1 MTPYARRGVHGQT
14 VEALARRILGGRIPE
29 GATLDL
35 VALQS
40 ELDVS
45 LTALRESLK
54 VLAAK
59 GMVDARQK
67 RGTFVRSRADW
78 NLLDADVLRW
88 RFEGA
93 GTTTDADRALLGDLA
108 EVRALV
114 EPAAVRLAA
123 ARRTD
128 DDLAALD
135 AALAA
140 MGEPDPD
147 PAHAVAADLAFH
159 RALLAATHNELL
171 ARMELVIEPG
181 LAHRDRIVH
190 SSPHGGD
197 PVPAHRAVLDAVR
210 DGDPCAAETAMR
222 ALLDQAGRDQERAGL
237 PDGGEAG
244 TPATPVE
251 ASPGTPARTPR
262 TASTKASPKT
272 PAQAPR
278 AAPAQA
284 PPTTPTHA
292 PPTAKGGPTQ

>member
-14 VEALARRILGGRIPE
+14 VETLARRVLSGELPE

-35 VALQS
+35 VALQD

-67 RGTFVRSRADW
+67 RGTFVRARADW

-88 RFEGA
+88 QFA
-93 GTTTDADRALLGDLA
+93 GGTDSGTDPALLHNLG
-108 EVRALV
+108 EVRGII

-128 DDLAALD
+128 SDLDALE

-140 MGEPDPD
+140 MSEQEGGA
-147 PAHAVAADLAFH
+147 AHAVEADLAFH

-171 ARMELVIEPG
+171 ERMEMVIESG
-181 LAHRDRIVH
+181 LAHRDEIVH
-190 SSPHGGD
+190 SSPHGED
-197 PVPAHRAVLDAVR
+197 PVPSHRAVLDAVR
-210 DGDPCAAETAMR
+210 DQDQAAAERAMR
-222 ALLDQAGRDQERAGL
+222 DLLDQAVRDLDRAHGNR
-237 PDGGEAG
+237 
-244 TPATPVE
+244 PATDE
-251 ASPGTPARTPR
+251 GTANR
-262 TASTKASPKT
+262 
-272 PAQAPR
+272 
-278 AAPAQA
+278 
-284 PPTTPTHA
+284 
-292 PPTAKGGPTQ
+292 

>member
-14 VEALARRILGGRIPE
+14 VEALARRILGGDIPE

-67 RGTFVRSRADW
+67 RGTFVRPRAHW

-88 RFEGA
+88 QFEG
-93 GTTTDADRALLGDLA
+93 GSTTESDRALLRNLA
-108 EVRALV
+108 EVRAII

-123 ARRTD
+123 ERRTD
-128 DDLAALD
+128 ADLAALD
-135 AALAA
+135 GALTA
-140 MGEPDPD
+140 MAEEDAGA
-147 PAHAVAADLAFH
+147 AHAVDADLAFH

-171 ARMELVIEPG
+171 ERMEMVIESG

-190 SSPHGGD
+190 SSPHSED

-210 DGDPCAAETAMR
+210 DQDPQAAEAAMR
-222 ALLDQAGRDQERAGL
+222 ALLEQAGRDLDRITADDET
-237 PDGGEAG
+237 EG
-244 TPATPVE
+244 TRP
-251 ASPGTPARTPR
+251 
-262 TASTKASPKT
+262 
-272 PAQAPR
+272 Q
-278 AAPAQA
+278 
-284 PPTTPTHA
+284 
-292 PPTAKGGPTQ
+292 

>member
-67 RGTFVRSRADW
+67 RGTFVRARADW

-88 RFEGA
+88 QFEGA
-93 GTTTDADRALLGDLA
+93 GEATDADRTLLRNLA
-108 EVRALV
+108 EVRAIV

-123 ARRTD
+123 ERRTD
-128 DDLAALD
+128 ADVEALEAALV
-135 AALAA
+135 A
-140 MGEPDPD
+140 MGEEDAGPGE
-147 PAHAVAADLAFH
+147 AVEADLAFH

-171 ARMELVIEPG
+171 ERMEMVIEPG

-190 SSPHGGD
+190 SHPHSED

-210 DGDPCAAETAMR
+210 ERDPGAAESAMR
-222 ALLDQAGRDQERAGL
+222 ALLVQAGRDLDRLDGPGEPAG
-237 PDGGEAG
+237 DDDTKGTGG
-244 TPATPVE
+244 
-251 ASPGTPARTPR
+251 
-262 TASTKASPKT
+262 K
-272 PAQAPR
+272 
-278 AAPAQA
+278 
-284 PPTTPTHA
+284 
-292 PPTAKGGPTQ
+292 

>member
-14 VEALARRILGGRIPE
+14 VELLARRILGGEIPE

-67 RGTFVRSRADW
+67 RGTFVRPRAEW

-88 RFEGA
+88 QFEG
-93 GTTTDADRALLGDLA
+93 GRTTASDQALLNNLA
-108 EVRALV
+108 EVRTII

-123 ARRTD
+123 ERRTD
-128 DDLAALD
+128 ADLAALD
-135 AALAA
+135 GALDA
-140 MGEPDPD
+140 MGERDGNA
-147 PAHAVAADLAFH
+147 AHAVEADLAFH

-171 ARMELVIEPG
+171 ERMEMVIESG

-190 SSPHGGD
+190 SSPHSED

-210 DGDPCAAETAMR
+210 DRDPAAAEAAMR
-222 ALLDQAGRDQERAGL
+222 ALLDQAGRDLDRVGDSDADADADAGSGSGSGS
-237 PDGGEAG
+237 DS
-244 TPATPVE
+244 VE
-251 ASPGTPARTPR
+251 GSR
-262 TASTKASPKT
+262 S
-272 PAQAPR
+272 Q
-278 AAPAQA
+278 
-284 PPTTPTHA
+284 
-292 PPTAKGGPTQ
+292 

>member
-14 VEALARRILGGRIPE
+14 VEVLARRILGGEIPE

-67 RGTFVRSRADW
+67 RGTFVRIRAEW
-78 NLLDADVLRW
+78 NLLDVDVLRW
-88 RFEGA
+88 QFEG
-93 GTTTDADRALLGDLA
+93 GRTSEADEALLQNLA
-108 EVRALV
+108 EVRAII

-128 DDLAALD
+128 ADLAALD
-135 AALAA
+135 GALDA
-140 MGEPDPD
+140 MGEGGDA
-147 PAHAVAADLAFH
+147 AHAVEADLAFH

-171 ARMELVIEPG
+171 ERMEMVIESG

-190 SSPHGGD
+190 SAPHSED

-210 DGDPCAAETAMR
+210 DRDPRAAENAMR
-222 ALLDQAGRDQERAGL
+222 ALLDQAGRDLDRLGDADDADTAHTAHTADDAGDRHV
-237 PDGGEAG
+237 PD
-244 TPATPVE
+244 ATE
-251 ASPGTPARTPR
+251 GSR
-262 TASTKASPKT
+262 S
-272 PAQAPR
+272 Q
-278 AAPAQA
+278 
-284 PPTTPTHA
+284 
-292 PPTAKGGPTQ
+292 

>member
-35 VALQS
+35 VALQG

-59 GMVDARQK
+59 GMIDARQK
-67 RGTFVRSRADW
+67 RGTFVRPRADW

-88 RFEGA
+88 RFEGDA
-93 GTTTDADRALLGDLA
+93 GDEGEGRDRTLLRDLA
-108 EVRALV
+108 EMRAIV

-123 ARRTD
+123 ARRTGT
-128 DDLAALD
+128 DLAALD

-140 MGEPDPD
+140 MGERDAG
-147 PAHAVAADLAFH
+147 PAHAVDADLAFH

-171 ARMELVIEPG
+171 DRMRLVLESG

-190 SSPHGGD
+190 GSPDTGD
-197 PVPAHRAVLDAVR
+197 PVPVHRAVLDAVR
-210 DGDPCAAETAMR
+210 DRDPHAAEAAMH
-222 ALLDQAGRDQERAGL
+222 ALLDQAHRDQHRISDAG
-237 PDGGEAG
+237 PDETRDIEG
-244 TPATPVE
+244 TP
-251 ASPGTPARTPR
+251 RHR
-262 TASTKASPKT
+262 
-272 PAQAPR
+272 
-278 AAPAQA
+278 
-284 PPTTPTHA
+284 
-292 PPTAKGGPTQ
+292 

>member
-88 RFEGA
+88 QFEGGGSA
-93 GTTTDADRALLGDLA
+93 GSDLALLRDLA
-108 EVRALV
+108 EVRAIV

-123 ARRTD
+123 GRRTD

-140 MGEPDPD
+140 MGEEEDPD
-147 PAHAVAADLAFH
+147 PARAVAADLAFH

-171 ARMELVIEPG
+171 ERMEMVISSG

-190 SSPHGGD
+190 SSPHSGD

-210 DGDPCAAETAMR
+210 DRDPRAAEAAMR
-222 ALLDQAGRDQERAGL
+222 ALLHQAGRDQERIGNPDAG
-237 PDGGEAG
+237 
-244 TPATPVE
+244 ATP
-251 ASPGTPARTPR
+251 T
-262 TASTKASPKT
+262 
-272 PAQAPR
+272 AQA
-278 AAPAQA
+278 
-284 PPTTPTHA
+284 
-292 PPTAKGGPTQ
+292 

>member
-88 RFEGA
+88 QFEGGGSA
-93 GTTTDADRALLGDLA
+93 GSDLALLRDLA
-108 EVRALV
+108 EVRAIV

-123 ARRTD
+123 DRRTG

-140 MGEPDPD
+140 MGEEDPD
-147 PAHAVAADLAFH
+147 PARAVAADLAFH

-171 ARMELVIEPG
+171 ERMEMVISSG
-181 LAHRDRIVH
+181 LAHRDHIVH
-190 SSPHGGD
+190 SSPHSGD

-210 DGDPCAAETAMR
+210 DRDPRAAEAAMR
-222 ALLDQAGRDQERAGL
+222 ALLDQAGRDQERIGN
-237 PDGGEAG
+237 PDGKGDHTSKG
-244 TPATPVE
+244 
-251 ASPGTPARTPR
+251 
-262 TASTKASPKT
+262 KT
-272 PAQAPR
+272 GNADHTERQP
-278 AAPAQA
+278 
-284 PPTTPTHA
+284 H
-292 PPTAKGGPTQ
+292 

>member
-14 VEALARRILGGRIPE
+14 VELLARRILGGEIPE

-67 RGTFVRSRADW
+67 RGTFVRSRAEW

-88 RFEGA
+88 QFEG
-93 GTTTDADRALLGDLA
+93 GSTTASDRALLHNLA
-108 EVRALV
+108 EVRTII

-123 ARRTD
+123 ERRTD
-128 DDLAALD
+128 ADLAALD
-135 AALAA
+135 GALDA
-140 MGEPDPD
+140 MGERDGNA
-147 PAHAVAADLAFH
+147 AHAVEADLAFH

-171 ARMELVIEPG
+171 ERMEMVIESG

-190 SSPHGGD
+190 SSPHSED
-197 PVPAHRAVLDAVR
+197 PVPSHRAVLDAVR
-210 DGDPCAAETAMR
+210 DRDPAAAEAAMR
-222 ALLDQAGRDQERAGL
+222 ALLDQAGRDLDRVGDSDSDSESDSGSVS
-237 PDGGEAG
+237 DSDS
-244 TPATPVE
+244 VE
-251 ASPGTPARTPR
+251 GSR
-262 TASTKASPKT
+262 S
-272 PAQAPR
+272 Q
-278 AAPAQA
+278 
-284 PPTTPTHA
+284 
-292 PPTAKGGPTQ
+292 

>member
-14 VEALARRILGGRIPE
+14 VETLARRVLSGEIPE

-67 RGTFVRSRADW
+67 RGTFVRARADW

-88 RFEGA
+88 QFAAGSSGA
-93 GTTTDADRALLGDLA
+93 DLGLLRNLG
-108 EVRALV
+108 EVRGIV

-123 ARRTD
+123 RRRTD
-128 DDLAALD
+128 ADLAALD

-140 MGEPDPD
+140 MGEDEGGA
-147 PAHAVAADLAFH
+147 AHAVEADLAFH

-171 ARMELVIEPG
+171 ERMEMVIESG
-181 LAHRDRIVH
+181 LAHRDEIVH
-190 SSPHGGD
+190 SSPHGQD
-197 PVPAHRAVLDAVR
+197 PVPSHRAVLDAVR
-210 DGDPCAAETAMR
+210 AQDPEAAEHAMR
-222 ALLDQAGRDQERAGL
+222 ALLDQAVRDLDLVHGAADATAPGDPAPPAG
-237 PDGGEAG
+237 PSGSSGSSGPSG
-244 TPATPVE
+244 TPDASE
-251 ASPGTPARTPR
+251 A
-262 TASTKASPKT
+262 
-272 PAQAPR
+272 
-278 AAPAQA
+278 
-284 PPTTPTHA
+284 
-292 PPTAKGGPTQ
+292 AK

>member
-67 RGTFVRSRADW
+67 RGTFVRARADW

-88 RFEGA
+88 QFEGDP
-93 GTTTDADRALLGDLA
+93 TTDADRTLLRNLA
-108 EVRALV
+108 EVRAII

-123 ARRTD
+123 ERRTD
-128 DDLAALD
+128 ADLVALEAALD
-135 AALAA
+135 AMAGPGA
-140 MGEPDPD
+140 D
-147 PAHAVAADLAFH
+147 PAVAVDADLAFH

-171 ARMELVIEPG
+171 ERMEMVIEPG

-190 SSPHGGD
+190 SHPHSQD

-210 DGDPCAAETAMR
+210 DHDARAAERAMR
-222 ALLDQAGRDQERAGL
+222 ALLDQAGRDLDRIG
-237 PDGGEAG
+237 PDDTKGSGG
-244 TPATPVE
+244 
-251 ASPGTPARTPR
+251 
-262 TASTKASPKT
+262 
-272 PAQAPR
+272 Q
-278 AAPAQA
+278 
-284 PPTTPTHA
+284 
-292 PPTAKGGPTQ
+292 

>member
-14 VEALARRILGGRIPE
+14 VEVLARRILGGEIPE
-29 GATLDL
+29 GSTLDL

-59 GMVDARQK
+59 GMVDARQR
-67 RGTFVRSRADW
+67 RGTFVRSRAEW

-88 RFEGA
+88 QFEG
-93 GTTTDADRALLGDLA
+93 GRTTDADESLLRNLA
-108 EVRALV
+108 EVRAII

-123 ARRTD
+123 ERRTD

-135 AALAA
+135 GALAA
-140 MGEPDPD
+140 MEEEDAD
-147 PAHAVAADLAFH
+147 AAHAVDADLAFH

-171 ARMELVIEPG
+171 ERMEMVIESG

-190 SSPHGGD
+190 SSPHSGD

-210 DGDPCAAETAMR
+210 ERDAPAAEAAMR
-222 ALLDQAGRDQERAGL
+222 ALLDQAGRDLDRV
-237 PDGGEAG
+237 G
-244 TPATPVE
+244 TTDDE
-251 ASPGTPARTPR
+251 TQDKTEGARP
-262 TASTKASPKT
+262 
-272 PAQAPR
+272 Q
-278 AAPAQA
+278 
-284 PPTTPTHA
+284 
-292 PPTAKGGPTQ
+292 

>member
-14 VEALARRILGGRIPE
+14 VETLARRVLSGEIPE

-67 RGTFVRSRADW
+67 RGTFVRARADW

-88 RFEGA
+88 QFAGGTSSGA
-93 GTTTDADRALLGDLA
+93 DLGLLRNLG
-108 EVRALV
+108 EVRGII
-114 EPAAVRLAA
+114 EPATARLAA

-128 DDLAALD
+128 ADLAALD

-140 MGEPDPD
+140 MGKNVDAEGGEA
-147 PAHAVAADLAFH
+147 AHAVEADLAFH

-171 ARMELVIEPG
+171 ERMEMVIESG
-181 LAHRDRIVH
+181 LAHRDEIVH
-190 SSPHGGD
+190 SSPHGED
-197 PVPAHRAVLDAVR
+197 PVPSHRAVLDAVR
-210 DGDPCAAETAMR
+210 AQDQDAAEHAMR
-222 ALLDQAGRDQERAGL
+222 ALLDQAVRDL
-237 PDGGEAG
+237 DKVHG
-244 TPATPVE
+244 TPQTKGSE
-251 ASPGTPARTPR
+251 A
-262 TASTKASPKT
+262 K
-272 PAQAPR
+272 
-278 AAPAQA
+278 
-284 PPTTPTHA
+284 
-292 PPTAKGGPTQ
+292 

>member
-14 VEALARRILGGRIPE
+14 VEALARRILGGEIPE

-67 RGTFVRSRADW
+67 RGTFVRARADW

-88 RFEGA
+88 QFEG
-93 GTTTDADRALLGDLA
+93 GRTTDNDRALLRNLA
-108 EVRALV
+108 EVRAII

-123 ARRTD
+123 ERRTD
-128 DDLAALD
+128 ADLAALESAVD
-135 AALAA
+135 A
-140 MGEPDPD
+140 MREQGTD
-147 PAHAVAADLAFH
+147 PAHAVEADLAFH

-171 ARMELVIEPG
+171 ERMEVVIEPG

-190 SSPHGGD
+190 SHPHSED

-210 DGDPCAAETAMR
+210 DQDPKAAEAAMR
-222 ALLDQAGRDQERAGL
+222 ALLDQAGRDLDRIES
-237 PDGGEAG
+237 PDD
-244 TPATPVE
+244 T
-251 ASPGTPARTPR
+251 
-262 TASTKASPKT
+262 
-272 PAQAPR
+272 
-278 AAPAQA
+278 
-284 PPTTPTHA
+284 
-292 PPTAKGGPTQ
+292 KGGK

>member
-14 VEALARRILGGRIPE
+14 VELLARRILGGEIPE

-59 GMVDARQK
+59 GMVDARQR
-67 RGTFVRSRADW
+67 RGTFVRPRAEW

-88 RFEGA
+88 QFEGA
-93 GTTTDADRALLGDLA
+93 STSESDQALLHNLA
-108 EVRALV
+108 EVRSII

-123 ARRTD
+123 QRRTD
-128 DDLAALD
+128 ADLAALD
-135 AALAA
+135 GALDA
-140 MGEPDPD
+140 MGEQGNGA
-147 PAHAVAADLAFH
+147 AHAVEADLAFH

-171 ARMELVIEPG
+171 ERMEMVIESG

-190 SSPHGGD
+190 SAPHSED

-210 DGDPCAAETAMR
+210 DQDPQAAEAAMR
-222 ALLDQAGRDQERAGL
+222 ALLDQAGRDLDRLGDAEEGS
-237 PDGGEAG
+237 
-244 TPATPVE
+244 PAD
-251 ASPGTPARTPR
+251 S
-262 TASTKASPKT
+262 
-272 PAQAPR
+272 AQDSEETEGSR
-278 AAPAQA
+278 SQ
-284 PPTTPTHA
+284 
-292 PPTAKGGPTQ
+292 